1 MGKAS
6 YSPLGQW
13 RNKVGGQVYRIDSGE
28 QIVSA
33 YQPIVK
39 NPRTTYQQTQRNR
52 FTSASKFL
60 AATRAFIY
68 TINSSG
74 SRRMLR
80 ANVLK
85 NIIGT
90 MPGTGISI
98 TGLNGV
104 LNLNPTQL
112 LETNLNVINST
123 ATNIVVTGTVV
134 LGKYDNGDQVSLDDF
149 VESAIDVYIHR
160 HYLDADG
167 KYLESHMDKVSLTTG
182 TMEYTANYTW
192 PTSAKGVVVE
202 TSATGILTAEA
213 FAKYS
218 RFNAMNPISNDMVGA
233 LPIYS
238 EASATIYSAN
248 SGRGALVGA

>member
-33 YQPIVK
+33 YQPVVK
-39 NPRTTYQQTQRNR
+39 NPRTTYQQTQRNK

-68 TINSSG
+68 TINPTG

-85 NIIGT
+85 KIIGT
-90 MPGTGISI
+90 MQNAGVSI
-98 TGLNGV
+98 TAINGI
-104 LNLNPTQL
+104 LNLNPSQL

-123 ATNIVVTGTVV
+123 AANIVVTGTVV
-134 LGKYDNGDQVSLDDF
+134 LGEYDNGDQASIDDF
-149 VESAIDVYIHR
+149 VDGAIDVYIHR
-160 HYLDADG
+160 HYLDENG
-167 KYLESHMDKVSLTTG
+167 NYLESNMDRVGLTAG
-182 TMEYTANYTW
+182 TMEYTATYTW
-192 PTSAKGVVVE
+192 PTGATGVVVE
-202 TSATGILTAEA
+202 TSAIGVLTAEA
-213 FAKYS
+213 FTRYS

-248 SGRGALVGA
+248 SGRGALIGA